1 MTLFIHCTTCMVELE
16 RSKLNARVLA
26 LRQAEETKGGQD
38 CDSDVKVRGVS
49 SDLSWTEVGQWETN
63 MDQRRVLGDAG
74 QNIKG
79 IFAEAGGICAR
90 GKEAGERK
98 ERAMANHH

>member
-1 MTLFIHCTTCMVELE
+1 
-16 RSKLNARVLA
+16 
-26 LRQAEETKGGQD
+26 
-38 CDSDVKVRGVS
+38 
-49 SDLSWTEVGQWETN
+49 

-98 ERAMANHH
+98 ERAMANHHHYHHHRHHHHQHNNKNNNTKNDCNQHKGVGAGGNRYSTKAFGEAGMCSTTTGPIVTSG